1 MPTAA
6 PLGWAVGGMTPHLL
20 IDAIVRQTTV
30 LIAQLAT
37 TAGVRAP
44 LAHVA
49 ADVFVS
55 LVEELKDQGLGSKV
69 IADMFGLALRT
80 YHNRVRRY
88 SESAT
93 DRGVSLWE
101 AVLRFVRERDV
112 VTRAEVL
119 RRFHADD
126 QATVRAVLK
135 DLVDTG
141 LLFRAGRADRTTF
154 RAAKPEEVAVVDDGQ
169 EAAAQFVRV
178 LLHQQGPL
186 APREISSQLGLKLET
201 VEQAL
206 ERLKQ
211 EGQVQL
217 VAASDAVEP
226 AYQASECVISY
237 GDERGWEAALFDH
250 YQAMVTA
257 IAAKVRSGAS
267 KAGRGDATGGST
279 YHFDLFPGHA
289 AEQEILGL
297 LSDTRARAS
306 ELRQRVEQQGH
317 GAAPAGRGYRVVFCA
332 GQHVIRTEDEG
343 DEDGGQDD

>member
-1 MPTAA
+1 
-6 PLGWAVGGMTPHLL
+6 MTPHLL

-88 SESAT
+88 SESVT

-101 AVLRFVRERDV
+101 AVLSFVRQRDM

-126 QATVRAVLK
+126 EATVRAVLK

-154 RAAKPEEVAVVDDGQ
+154 RAAKPEEVVALHDGPDT
-169 EAAAQFVRV
+169 AAQFVRV

-186 APREISSQLGLKLET
+186 TPKEIGSQLGLKPEA
-201 VEQAL
+201 VQQAL
-206 ERLKQ
+206 EQLTQ
-211 EGQVQL
+211 EGQVR
-217 VAASDAVEP
+217 VIAGSDAALSV
-226 AYQASECVISY
+226 YQASECVIPY

-257 IAAKVRSGAS
+257 IAAKVRTGAS
-267 KAGRGDATGGST
+267 KAGRDDATGGST
-279 YHFDLFPGHA
+279 YHFDLCPGHPL
-289 AEQEILGL
+289 EQEILGL
-297 LSDTRARAS
+297 LKEARTRAS
-306 ELRQRVEQQGH
+306 DLRQRAGQAE
-317 GAAPAGRGYRVVFCA
+317 AATGRTYRVVFYA
-332 GQHVIRTEDEG
+332 GQHLIRADDEDE
-343 DEDGGQDD
+343 DEDGGG

>member
-1 MPTAA
+1 
-6 PLGWAVGGMTPHLL
+6 MTPHLL

-30 LIAQLAT
+30 LIGQLAT
-37 TAGVRAP
+37 TGGVRAP

-88 SESAT
+88 SESVT

-101 AVLRFVRERDV
+101 AVLSFVRAKGF
-112 VTRAEVL
+112 VTRADVL

-126 QATVRAVLK
+126 EATVRAVLK

-154 RAAKPEEVAVVDDGQ
+154 RAAKPEEVAAVDDGTD
-169 EAAAQFVRV
+169 AAAQFVRV

-186 APREISSQLGLKLET
+186 APKEIGSQLGLKLEA
-201 VEQAL
+201 VRQAL
-206 ERLKQ
+206 EQLQ
-211 EGQVQL
+211 AEGQVQL
-217 VAASDAVEP
+217 VPGSDAAEP
-226 AYQASECVISY
+226 TYQASECVITY

-257 IAAKVRSGAS
+257 IAAKVRSGTS
-267 KAGRGDATGGST
+267 KAGRDDATGGST
-279 YHFDLFPGHA
+279 YHFDLYPGHVL
-289 AEQEILGL
+289 EQEILGL
-297 LSDTRARAS
+297 LKEARSRAS
-306 ELRQRVEQQGH
+306 DLRQRVDQASAT
-317 GAAPAGRGYRVVFCA
+317 AAEGRAYRVVFYA
-332 GQHVIRTEDEG
+332 GQHVIRAEGEDG
-343 DEDGGQDD
+343 DEDGL

>member
-1 MPTAA
+1 
-6 PLGWAVGGMTPHLL
+6 MTPHLL

-44 LAHVA
+44 LAHIA

-101 AVLRFVRERDV
+101 AALGFVRDREV

-126 QATVRAVLK
+126 EATVRAVLR

-154 RAAKPEEVAVVDDGQ
+154 RAAKPDEVAAVDDGPD
-169 EAAAQFVRV
+169 AAAQFVRV
-178 LLHQQGPL
+178 LLHQAGPL
-186 APREISSQLGLKLET
+186 APREIGSQLGLKLEL
-201 VEQAL
+201 VHQAIEQLRA
-206 ERLKQ
+206 

-226 AYQASECVISY
+226 AYQAAECVITY

-257 IAAKVRSGAS
+257 IAAKVRTGAS
-267 KAGRGDATGGST
+267 KAARNDETGGST
-279 YHFDLFPGHA
+279 YHFDVFPGHPQ
-289 AEQEILGL
+289 EQEILGL
-297 LSDTRARAS
+297 LQECRARAS
-306 ELRQRVEQQGH
+306 DLRVR
-317 GAAPAGRGYRVVFCA
+317 AKSTPAGPVAGRAYRVVFYV
-332 GQHVIRTEDEG
+332 GEHVIRAEDE
-343 DEDGGQDD
+343 DEEGGGS

>member
-1 MPTAA
+1 
-6 PLGWAVGGMTPHLL
+6 MTPHLL

-44 LAHVA
+44 LAHIA

-101 AVLRFVRERDV
+101 AALGFVREREV
-112 VTRAEVL
+112 VTRADVL

-126 QATVRAVLK
+126 EATVRAVLR

-154 RAAKPEEVAVVDDGQ
+154 RAAKPDEVAVVDDGRD
-169 EAAAQFVRV
+169 AAAQFVRV
-178 LLHQQGPL
+178 LLHQTGPL
-186 APREISSQLGLKLET
+186 TPKEIGAQLGLKLEL
-201 VEQAL
+201 VQQAIEQ
-206 ERLKQ
+206 LKA

-217 VAASDAVEP
+217 VAAGDAIEP
-226 AYQASECVISY
+226 AYQAAECVISY

-267 KAGRGDATGGST
+267 KAGRDDATGGST
-279 YHFDLFPGHA
+279 YHFDLFPGEPL
-289 AEQEILGL
+289 EQEILGL
-297 LSDTRARAS
+297 LKDTRARAS
-306 ELRQRVEQQGH
+306 ALRERVQH
-317 GAAPAGRGYRVVFCA
+317 TSAAPLTGRAYRVVFYA
-332 GQHVIRTEDEG
+332 GQHVIRAEDEDDG
-343 DEDGGQDD
+343 DGG